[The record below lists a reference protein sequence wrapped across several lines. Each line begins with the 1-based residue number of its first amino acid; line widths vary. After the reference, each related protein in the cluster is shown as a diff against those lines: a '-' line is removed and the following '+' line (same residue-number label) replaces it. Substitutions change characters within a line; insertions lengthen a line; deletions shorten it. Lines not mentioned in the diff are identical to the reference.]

1 MGLADLK
8 VPLKLAWIVTRRI
21 YIASELNGA
30 YVLPPINN
38 NSLIP
43 SKWTLFTLFFSG
55 CADQSHNFTNLI
67 FVTSSLSFS
76 IVDLLC
82 L

>member
-8 VPLKLAWIVTRRI
+8 VPLELAWIVTRRI

-30 YVLPPINN
+30 YVLPPINS

-43 SKWTLFTLFFSG
+43 SK
-55 CADQSHNFTNLI
+55 
-67 FVTSSLSFS
+67 
-76 IVDLLC
+76 
-82 L
+82 